1 MALTID
7 PHHTALL
14 AMDFENDI
22 VHEEGALKDFGF
34 AQMVKD
40 NDVLGKTSRL
50 LAAARNI
57 SLPVIYVSVKFR
69 PGYPERPA
77 NGGLFEGLHATGA
90 LIEGTWGSAIHSA
103 VAPGENEPVVT
114 KRGVSAFFGSDLES
128 ILKNKRIGTL
138 LLAGVATNF
147 VVEGTARE
155 ACDRGYNVVVVSDC
169 CASVSQEAHDAA
181 LTTVMPFLATVTTLE
196 ETLAAL
202 S

>member
-7 PHHTALL
+7 RHHTALL

-22 VHEEGALKDFGF
+22 VHEDGAFKDFGF

-40 NDVLGKTSRL
+40 NDVLSKTAQL
-50 LAAARNI
+50 LTAARNV

-77 NGGLFEGLHATGA
+77 NAGLWEGLHGANA
-90 LIEGTWGSAIHSA
+90 LIEGTWGASIHSA
-103 VAPGENEPVVT
+103 VTPQEGEPVVT
-114 KRGVSAFFGSDLES
+114 KRGVSAFMASDLEP
-128 ILKNKRIGTL
+128 ILKNKRIGTVIL
-138 LLAGVATNF
+138 TGVATNF

-155 ACDRGYNVVVVSDC
+155 ACDRGYHVVVVGDC
-169 CASVSQEAHDAA
+169 CTSVSQEAHDAA
-181 LTTVMPFLATVTTLE
+181 LTVVMPFLATVTTLE
-196 ETLAAL
+196 EILAAL

>member
-7 PHHTALL
+7 RHHTALL

-22 VHEEGALKDFGF
+22 VHEDGAFKDFGF

-40 NDVLGKTSRL
+40 NDVLSKTAQL
-50 LAAARNI
+50 LTAARNV

-77 NGGLFEGLHATGA
+77 NAGLWEGLHGANA
-90 LIEGTWGSAIHSA
+90 LIEGTWGASIHSA
-103 VAPGENEPVVT
+103 VAPQEGEPVVT
-114 KRGVSAFFGSDLES
+114 KRGVSAFMASDLEP
-128 ILKNKRIGTL
+128 ILKNKRIGTVIL
-138 LLAGVATNF
+138 TGVATNF

-155 ACDRGYNVVVVSDC
+155 ACDRGYHVVVVGDC
-169 CASVSQEAHDAA
+169 CTSVSQEAHDAA
-181 LTTVMPFLATVTTLE
+181 LTVVMPFLATVTTLE
-196 ETLAAL
+196 EILAAL

>member
-7 PHHTALL
+7 PQHTALL

-22 VHEEGALKDFGF
+22 VHEEGAFKDFGF

-40 NDVLGKTSRL
+40 NDVLGKMSQL
-50 LAAARNI
+50 LTAARNA

-77 NGGLFEGLHATGA
+77 NGGLFEGLQGANA
-90 LIEGTWGSAIHSA
+90 LIEGTWGAEIHSA
-103 VAPGENEPVVT
+103 VTPQEGEPVVT

-128 ILKNKRIGTL
+128 ILKNKRIGTVIL
-138 LLAGVATNF
+138 TGVATNF

-155 ACDRGYNVVVVSDC
+155 ACDRGYRVLVVGDC
-169 CASVSQEAHDAA
+169 CASLSQEAHEAA
-181 LTTVMPFLATVTTLE
+181 LTVAMPFLATVTTLE